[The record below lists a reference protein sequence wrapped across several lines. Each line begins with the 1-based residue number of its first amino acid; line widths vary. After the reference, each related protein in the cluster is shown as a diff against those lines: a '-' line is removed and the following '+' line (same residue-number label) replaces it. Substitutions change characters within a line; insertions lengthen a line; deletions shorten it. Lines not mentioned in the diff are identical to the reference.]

1 MKVFDGC
8 VKVIGWK
15 VVSPLRMLESMGFL
29 AQRGP
34 GSPLYQ
40 HVPRRLAK

>member
-8 VKVIGWK
+8 VKLIGWK
-15 VVSPLRMLESMGFL
+15 VHSPLRMLESMGFL

-34 GSPLYQ
+34 GSLLHQ
-40 HVPRRLAK
+40 HVPRRLTK